1 MADSTFPAANVDA
14 ELNPGTNKNFE
25 EDSGSSLVTT
35 SKEIKCSLANNVALF
50 IFKDKLEAE
59 ERKQQKEKEKERE
72 KEKKDAAQTLKKSII
87 ISAVVVAVVGAIFAL
102 TKKLREK

>member
-14 ELNPGTNKNFE
+14 ELNPGENKNFE

-35 SKEIKCSLANNVALF
+35 SKEIKCSLANNVALI
-50 IFKDKLEAE
+50 IFKDKVEAE
-59 ERKQQKEKEKERE
+59 ERKQEKEKE
-72 KEKKDAAQTLKKSII
+72 KEKKDAAQTVKTSVI
-87 ISAVVVAVVGAIFAL
+87 ISAMVVAVVGAIFAL

>member
-14 ELNPGTNKNFE
+14 ELNPGENKNFE

-35 SKEIKCSLANNVALF
+35 SKEIK
-50 IFKDKLEAE
+50 AE
-59 ERKQQKEKEKERE
+59 ERKQEKKEKE
-72 KEKKDAAQTLKKSII
+72 KEKKDAAQTVKTSVI
-87 ISAVVVAVVGAIFAL
+87 ISAMVVAVVGAIFAL

>member
-35 SKEIKCSLANNVALF
+35 SKEIKVIFLTLEFLF
-50 IFKDKLEAE
+50 SQILVRNHKLLIKN
-59 ERKQQKEKEKERE
+59 RTRE
-72 KEKKDAAQTLKKSII
+72 Y
-87 ISAVVVAVVGAIFAL
+87 
-102 TKKLREK
+102 

>member
-35 SKEIKCSLANNVALF
+35 SKEIK
-50 IFKDKLEAE
+50 DKLEAE

-72 KEKKDAAQTLKKSII
+72 KEKKDAAQTLKKNII
-87 ISAVVVAVVGAIFAL
+87 ISAVVVAAVGAIFAL